1 MRIINFSDNT
11 TYVSDGES
19 YLFDGRNHN
28 IQRID
33 KKWMVDGR
41 ATTFSE
47 MIKMGVAVKKTPQGT
62 QNDLDEALQE
72 VRDSNPV
79 VVNATG
85 IIPFLKSVFRML
97 FHH

>member
-19 YLFDGRNHN
+19 YRLDGRNHN

-47 MIKMGVAVKKTPQGT
+47 MIKMGRKCYRHYSFPKVCFSDAFSSL
-62 QNDLDEALQE
+62 N
-72 VRDSNPV
+72 
-79 VVNATG
+79 
-85 IIPFLKSVFRML
+85 
-97 FHH
+97 